1 MSLEDSENK
10 LYKMKRC
17 EAKET
22 DQHKNCLLH
31 MYEAEFRSL
40 RYMYWAYDG
49 GVQSEKILGIHW
61 PVRQAPQQA
70 WEAAKN
76 LVWNKNNLENV
87 QRVCTCSYK
96 AYCSTYITSIL
107 RTPAHMRHPYK

>member
-40 RYMYWAYDG
+40 RYMYWA
-49 GVQSEKILGIHW
+49 
-61 PVRQAPQQA
+61 
-70 WEAAKN
+70 
-76 LVWNKNNLENV
+76 
-87 QRVCTCSYK
+87 
-96 AYCSTYITSIL
+96 
-107 RTPAHMRHPYK
+107 